1 MAKKIDKR
9 KKYFMVLD
17 TETCPID
24 PMEEGVN
31 AKNML
36 VYDIGFCI
44 IDKKGN
50 VYEKGSY
57 VVKDIFVNEPLKMR
71 SAYYYNK
78 LPMYMKELANGDRIL
93 ISLKKVRKIIHE
105 TLEKYNTN
113 IVMCHNAYFDYTSLN
128 ITMRYLNKGK
138 YFFNYGIEVW
148 DTLKMFYDTIY
159 RQKSYIKFCI
169 ENGYMTKHKT
179 PRPQAKAETIHRYLT
194 DNTDFIESH
203 TGLEDALI
211 EKDIF
216 INCLKQHKKMR
227 KKLFENN

>member
-24 PMEEGVN
+24 STEEGVN

-50 VYEKGSY
+50 VYEKCSF
-57 VVKDIFVNEPLKMR
+57 VIKDIFVNEPIKMR

-78 LPMYMKELANGDRIL
+78 LPMYMQELANGKRVL
-93 ISLKKVRKIIHE
+93 ISLKKARKIIHE
-105 TLEKYNTN
+105 TLKKYNTN
-113 IVMCHNAYFDYTSLN
+113 IVICHNAYFDYTSLN
-128 ITMRYLNKGK
+128 TTIRFLNKGK
-138 YFFNYGIEVW
+138 YFFNYDIEIW

-179 PRPQAKAETIHRYLT
+179 PRPQAKAETIYRYLT
-194 DNTDFIESH
+194 DNTDFIENH
-203 TGLEDALI
+203 TGLEDTLI

-216 INCLKQHKKMR
+216 VNCLKQHKKMR
-227 KKLFENN
+227 KKLFEN

>member
-1 MAKKIDKR
+1 MATKKIDKR
-9 KKYFMVLD
+9 KKYFMMLD

-24 PMEEGVN
+24 TTEEKVN

-57 VVKDIFVNEPLKMR
+57 IIKDIFVNEPMKMR

-78 LPMYMKELANGDRIL
+78 LPMYISELASGERIL

-113 IVMCHNAYFDYTSLN
+113 IVICHNAYFDYTSLN
-128 ITMRYLNKGK
+128 TTIRFLNKGK
-138 YFFNYGIEVW
+138 YFFDYGIEIW

-159 RQKSYIKFCI
+159 RQKSYIKFCV
-169 ENGYMTKHKT
+169 ENGYLTKHKT
-179 PRPQAKAETIHRYLT
+179 PRPQAKAETIYRYLT
-194 DNTDFIESH
+194 DNTDFIENH
-203 TGLEDALI
+203 TGLEDTLI

-216 INCLKQHKKMR
+216 VNCLKQHKKMR
-227 KKLFENN
+227 KKLFEN

>member
-24 PMEEGVN
+24 PTEEGVN

-128 ITMRYLNKGK
+128 TTMRYLNKGK

-159 RQKSYIKFCI
+159 RQKSYIKFCL

>member
-1 MAKKIDKR
+1 MVKIDKR
-9 KKYFMVLD
+9 KKYYMVLD

-24 PMEEGVN
+24 ATYEGVN

-57 VVKDIFVNEPLKMR
+57 IIKDIFVNEPLKMR

-78 LPMYMKELANGDRIL
+78 LPMYMQELANGNRIL

-128 ITMRYLNKGK
+128 ATMRYLDKGK
-138 YFFNYGIEVW
+138 YFFKYDIEIW

-159 RQKSYIKFCI
+159 RQKSYEKFCL

-216 INCLKQHKKMR
+216 VNCLKQHKKMR

>member
-24 PMEEGVN
+24 ATEKGVN

-57 VVKDIFVNEPLKMR
+57 VIKDIFVNEPIKMR

-78 LPMYMKELANGDRIL
+78 LPMYIQELTSGDRIL
-93 ISLKKVRKIIHE
+93 ISLKKVRKIIHK

-113 IVMCHNAYFDYTSLN
+113 IVICHNAYFDYTSLN
-128 ITMRYLNKGK
+128 TTIRFLNKGK
-138 YFFNYGIEVW
+138 YFFDYGIEVW

-169 ENGYMTKHKT
+169 ENEYLTKHKT
-179 PRPQAKAETIHRYLT
+179 PRPQAKAEIIYRYLT
-194 DNTDFIESH
+194 DNTNFIENH
-203 TGLEDALI
+203 TGLEDTLI

-216 INCLKQHKKMR
+216 VNCLKQHKKMR
-227 KKLFENN
+227 KKLFEN

>member
-1 MAKKIDKR
+1 MKKIDKR
-9 KKYFMVLD
+9 KKYYMVLD

-24 PMEEGVN
+24 PTEDGVN
-31 AKNML
+31 PKNML

-78 LPMYMKELANGDRIL
+78 LPMYMQELANGDRIL

-105 TLEKYNTN
+105 ILEKYNSN
-113 IVMCHNAYFDYTSLN
+113 IVICHNAYFDYTSLN
-128 ITMRYLNKGK
+128 TTMKYLDKGK
-138 YFFNYGIEVW
+138 YFFNYGIEIW

-159 RQKSYIKFCI
+159 RQKSYIRFCL

-179 PRPQAKAETIHRYLT
+179 PRPQAKAETIYRYLT

-203 TGLEDALI
+203 TGLQDTLI

-216 INCLKQHKKMR
+216 VNCLRQHKKMR